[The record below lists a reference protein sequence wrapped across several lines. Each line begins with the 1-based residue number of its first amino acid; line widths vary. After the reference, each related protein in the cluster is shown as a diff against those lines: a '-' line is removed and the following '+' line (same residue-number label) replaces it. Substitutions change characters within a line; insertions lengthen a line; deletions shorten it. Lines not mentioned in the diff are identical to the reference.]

1 MVYFMFK
8 NQLLEFPG
16 GWMVKDSTLR
26 PLWLEF
32 LLWLGFDPWPRELAH
47 VVSVAKKEINYYN

>member
-1 MVYFMFK
+1 MFK

-32 LLWLGFDPWPRELAH
+32 LLWLGFDLWPRELAH